1 MRKFY
6 SIFLI
11 HVLFGQ
17 VHVGDWSAYTSP
29 LEIADLVE
37 VDSLLVSATNG
48 GLLVYD
54 RVQDEFNTVTKIHGL
69 NGTDLST
76 VNIDTYNQYWIGGA
90 SPDGFIQILDEQFS
104 VLESFDYDLTF
115 IVDFAIADS
124 IVFAAFQQ
132 NQDWGI
138 MEFRFDGK
146 QYFYKDVYTN
156 WPVTLNEISGL
167 VLSGEMLYVGTD
179 QGMFSGN
186 WKSNLKDPTNWQPND
201 ELTGLISI
209 FRQNGDNILLLME
222 NDIYEFNTQ
231 INSSSLVW
239 DHYHDYHDSH
249 ELVDI
254 LQDEDGGIWGL
265 LIKNF
270 LKMNSTAIAWSER
283 PGERFKRIFNL
294 SDGTK
299 VAGTT
304 TGLLF
309 LDENSRTFTRQKPN
323 SLLMN
328 NVSALHVLSDGRLV
342 AGSKF
347 GLMIKEEKGW
357 RNIVGINGDDL
368 IISSNKD
375 YSRFVAD
382 TIPVHFG
389 NYITDIEE
397 GSDGLLYCGV
407 RGTYPEP
414 RMHGGGIVVIDVDNP
429 ENFTLI
435 DTNHLDYF
443 YDNYLIVKDIAKD
456 PYGNLWIADTYA
468 TTNFEPLKVLTPDHA
483 WGVFNV
489 IGSGGALSLTP
500 NSIDLDSWG
509 RIWIGSFEDG
519 NNVGGASNG
528 GIAMLDYTGNPVNP
542 DETEWTNVNAI
553 SDASTNSVWSLG
565 VNSNDVLYVLTPKGL
580 NGLTLQYSNS
590 NPVAFYGF
598 TYFPNISFSL
608 GSKLR
613 IDHRDNIWVTSPTQG
628 VYVLTSSA
636 SYWPDINGL
645 TAENS
650 YLLSNNINSVAFDGK
665 GLAYIATDKGISVL
679 KIPFAKVN
687 TSYSNLDIFPS
698 PYRVPTVT
706 PLTIDGLMDE
716 SSCKIMTLT
725 GRVLKTIESRP
736 NVEGYQAFWD
746 GRDEAG
752 DWVSTGV
759 YLIAVYDKKGASSIS
774 KIAVIRN

>member
-6 SIFLI
+6 SLFLI
-11 HVLFGQ
+11 HVLFSQ
-17 VHVGDWSAYTSP
+17 VHVGDWDAYTSP
-29 LEIADLVE
+29 LEIADMVE

-54 RVQDEFNTVTKIHGL
+54 RVQDEFKTFTKIHGL

-76 VNIDTYNQYWIGGA
+76 VKIDTYNQYWIGGA

-115 IVDFAIADS
+115 IVDFAIADT

-138 MEFRFDGK
+138 MEFRFDGE
-146 QYFYKDVYTN
+146 QFFYKDVYNN

-186 WKSNLKDPTNWQPND
+186 WKSNLKDPANWQQND

-209 FRQNGDNILLLME
+209 FKQNGSDILLLME

-231 INSSSLVW
+231 TDSSSLVW
-239 DHYHDYHDSH
+239 DHYHDSY

-254 LQDEDGGIWGL
+254 IKDEEGIIWGL
-265 LIKNF
+265 LVKNF
-270 LKMNSTAIAWSER
+270 LKMSSTAISWSER

-294 SDGTK
+294 ADGTK

-309 LDENSRTFTRQKPN
+309 LDENSRTFIRQKPN

-347 GLMIKEEKGW
+347 GLMIKEANGW

-368 IISSNKD
+368 IISNNKD

-397 GSDGLLYCGV
+397 GPDGLLYCGI

-414 RMHGGGIVVIDVDNP
+414 RVHGGGIVVIDIDNP

-443 YDNYLIVKDIAKD
+443 YDQYLIVKDIEKD
-456 PYGNLWIADTYA
+456 LYGNLWIADTYA
-468 TTNFEPLKVLTPDHA
+468 TTNFEPLKVLTPDNA
-483 WGVFNV
+483 WGAYNV
-489 IGSGGALSLTP
+489 TGSGGALSLTP
-500 NSIDLDSWG
+500 NTIDLDSWG
-509 RIWIGSFEDG
+509 RIWIGSFED
-519 NNVGGASNG
+519 NHNVGGASNG
-528 GIAMLDYTGNPVNP
+528 GIAMLDYTGDPANP

-613 IDHRDNIWVTSPTQG
+613 IDPRDNIWVASPTQG

-645 TAENS
+645 TSENS
-650 YLLSNNINSVAFDGK
+650 YLLSNNINSVAFDET

-679 KIPFAKVN
+679 KIPFAKEN
-687 TSYSNLDIFPS
+687 TSYSNVDIFPS
-698 PYRVPTVT
+698 PFRVPTVT
-706 PLTIDGLMDE
+706 PLTIDGLMDG
-716 SSCKIMTLT
+716 SSCMIMTLT
-725 GRVLKTIESRP
+725 GKVLKTIESRAD
-736 NVEGYQAFWD
+736 VEGYQAFWD

-759 YLIAVYDKKGASSIS
+759 YLVAVYDKKGASSFS

>member
-6 SIFLI
+6 SLFLI
-11 HVLFGQ
+11 HVLFSQ

-54 RVQDEFNTVTKIHGL
+54 RVQDEFNTYTKIQGL

-76 VNIDTYNQYWIGGA
+76 IKIDTYNQYWIGGA

-124 IVFAAFQQ
+124 IVFTAFQQ

-146 QYFYKDVYTN
+146 QFFYKDVYTN

-186 WKSNLKDPTNWQPND
+186 WKSNLKDPANWQQND
-201 ELTGLISI
+201 ELTELISI
-209 FRQNGDNILLLME
+209 FKQSGDEILLLME
-222 NDIYEFNTQ
+222 NDIYEFNMQTG
-231 INSSSLVW
+231 SSSLMW
-239 DHYHDYHDSH
+239 DHYHDSY

-254 LQDEDGGIWGL
+254 IKDEEGVIWGL
-265 LIKNF
+265 LVKNF
-270 LKMNSTAIAWSER
+270 LKMNSTAISWSER
-283 PGERFKRIFNL
+283 PGERFKRIFIL
-294 SDGTK
+294 TDGTK

-309 LDENSRTFTRQKPN
+309 LDENTRTFIRQKPN

-347 GLMIKEEKGW
+347 GLMIKEANGW
-357 RNIVGINGDDL
+357 RNIVGINGDEL
-368 IISSNKD
+368 IIHEDRD
-375 YSRFVAD
+375 YTRFIAD

-397 GSDGLLYCGV
+397 GPDGLLYCGI
-407 RGTYPEP
+407 RGSYPEP
-414 RMHGGGIVVIDVDNP
+414 RVHGGGIVVIDVDNP

-468 TTNFEPLKVLTPDHA
+468 TTNFEPLKVLTPDNA
-483 WGVFNV
+483 WGAYNV
-489 IGSGGALSLTP
+489 TGSGGALSLTP

-542 DETEWTNVNAI
+542 DETEWRNVNAI

-613 IDHRDNIWVTSPTQG
+613 IDPRDNIWVTSPTQG

-650 YLLSNNINSVAFDGK
+650 YLLSNSINSVAFDDK

-679 KIPFAKVN
+679 KVPFAKKN
-687 TSYSNLDIFPS
+687 TSYSNIEIFPS
-698 PYRVPTVT
+698 PFRVPTVM

-716 SSCKIMTLT
+716 SSCMIMTLT
-725 GRVLKTIESRP
+725 GSVLKTIESRP

-746 GRDEAG
+746 GRDEEG

-759 YLIAVYDKKGASSIS
+759 YLIAVYDKKGASSFS

>member
-6 SIFLI
+6 SFFLI
-11 HVLFGQ
+11 NVLFGQ
-17 VHVGDWSAYTSP
+17 VHVGDWDAYTSP
-29 LEIADLVE
+29 LEIADMVE

-54 RVQDEFNTVTKIHGL
+54 RVQDEFETITKVHGL
-69 NGTDLST
+69 EGTDLAT
-76 VNIDTYNQYWIGGA
+76 INIDTYNQYWVGGA

-104 VLESFDYDLTF
+104 VLKSFDYSLTT
-115 IVDFAIADS
+115 IVDFAISDS

-138 MEFRFDGK
+138 MEFRFDGE
-146 QYFYKDVYTN
+146 QFFYKDVYNN

-167 VLSGEMLYVGTD
+167 VLNGEMLHVGTD

-186 WKSNLKDPTNWQPND
+186 WKSNLKDPANWQLHS

-209 FRQNGDNILLLME
+209 FKQDVDKIIMLMD
-222 NDIYEFNTQ
+222 NDIYEFNAQTG
-231 INSSSLVW
+231 SSSLVW
-239 DHYHDYHDSH
+239 DYYHDSN

-254 LQDEDGGIWGL
+254 LQDKDGVIWGL

-270 LKMNSTAIAWSER
+270 LKMDSTAIAWSER

-294 SDGTK
+294 ADGTK

-309 LDENSRTFTRQKPN
+309 LEEESRTFIRQKPN
-323 SLLMN
+323 CLLMN
-328 NVSALHVLSDGRLV
+328 NVSAVHVLSDGRLV

-347 GLMIKEEKGW
+347 GLMIKEESGW

-368 IISSNKD
+368 IISSHKD

-414 RMHGGGIVVIDVDNP
+414 RLHGGGIVVIDVDNP

-443 YDNYLIVKDIAKD
+443 YDNYLIVKDIEKD

-468 TTNFEPLKVLTPDHA
+468 TTNFEPLKVLTPDSV
-483 WGVFNV
+483 WGAYNV

-509 RIWIGSFEDG
+509 RIWIGSFEND

-528 GIAMLDYTGNPVNP
+528 GIAMLDYIGHPANP
-542 DETEWTNVNAI
+542 DETEWSKVNAI
-553 SDASTNSVWSLG
+553 SDASTQTVWSLG

-608 GSKLR
+608 GSSLR
-613 IDHRDNIWVTSPTQG
+613 IDPRDNIWVTSPTQG

-650 YLLSNNINSVAFDGK
+650 YLLSNNINSVAFDETGV
-665 GLAYIATDKGISVL
+665 AYIATDKGISVL
-679 KIPFAKVN
+679 KIPFAKQN
-687 TSYSNLDIFPS
+687 KTYSNMEIFPS
-698 PYRVPTVT
+698 PFRVPTVS

-716 SSCKIMTLT
+716 SSCMITTLT

-736 NVEGYQAFWD
+736 DVEGYQAFWD
-746 GRDEAG
+746 GKDESG
-752 DWVSTGV
+752 EWVGTGV
-759 YLIAVYDKKGASSIS
+759 YLIAVYDKKGASSFS